1 MTITESPATTQAPS
15 PTAPSS
21 ATAPATEEPT
31 GLYGLVT
38 SGDHKVI
45 GRLYVG
51 FAALFFVAVAVLG
64 VLNGIERA
72 DTESIDLFDDLTM
85 MFQSFWAYRLG
96 LVFLVVLPL
105 FVGLATAVVPM
116 QVGSPAIAF
125 PRAAAAAF
133 WSWLVGS
140 GLLIGS
146 FVADGGLG
154 ELADGATNGDAVAL
168 TLVSLGLII
177 VALCLASVCI
187 ATTVL
192 ALRTP
197 GMSLL
202 RVPVFAW
209 SMLVAA
215 TLWLLTLPVL
225 LGDLVLTYVDYRNGQ
240 LVFGLPAAV
249 NQQVLW
255 AFWQPQVYAFAI
267 PVLGIVGE
275 IVPVAAKVRQRQ
287 HEVLFAAIALFG
299 VFGFGAFARTLDVQD
314 NFLYPA
320 FGLLVL
326 LPLLMVLGGIGDT
339 LRQGRPSGKGPIG
352 ALLLATVGLLML
364 LAGAAGG
371 ALRVI
376 DPFDLIGTSATDG
389 VLNLVLLGS
398 VAAGAAGAVYWSSKL
413 TGRVFGE
420 PLARTAALPLLA
432 GIALVGIPD
441 VISGFLDQRAGVFVG
456 PVDDGVPVLNVVS
469 LVGMVL
475 VALGA
480 LAFFA
485 GYARTLAGGP
495 KFASNNPWQG
505 HTLEWATVSP
515 PPRGNFAGPL
525 PIVRSERPLL
535 DPAPDAATATGT
547 DDGGA
552 L

>member
-51 FAALFFVAVAVLG
+51 FAALFFLAVAVLG

-105 FVGLATAVVPM
+105 FIGLATAIVPM
-116 QVGSPAIAF
+116 QVGSPALAF
-125 PRAAAAAF
+125 PRAGAAAF

-154 ELADGATNGDAVAL
+154 ELADGATNQDAVAL
-168 TLVSLGLII
+168 TLVALGLII

-215 TLWLLTLPVL
+215 SLWLLTLPVL
-225 LGDLVLTYVDYRNGQ
+225 LADLVLTYVDYRHGQ
-240 LVFGLPAAV
+240 LAPGLPAAV
-249 NQQVLW
+249 NQQFLW

-267 PVLGIVGE
+267 PVLGIIGE

-287 HEVLFAAIALFG
+287 HAVL
-299 VFGFGAFARTLDVQD
+299 FGAFARTLDVQD

-326 LPLLMVLGGIGDT
+326 LPLVMVLGGIADT

-376 DPFDLIGTSATDG
+376 DPFDLLATSATDG
-389 VLNLVLLGS
+389 VFNLVLLGS

-413 TGRVFGE
+413 TGRVFAE
-420 PLARTAALPLLA
+420 PVARTAALPLLA

-441 VISGFLDQRAGVFVG
+441 VISGFLDQRSGVFVG

-480 LAFFA
+480 LMFLA

-495 KFASNNPWQG
+495 KYASNNPWQG

-535 DPAPDAATATGT
+535 DPAPDAAGTGT